1 MTERV
6 LCLGVF
12 DGVHRGH
19 QVLAQTTQ
27 RRAEQLGLQ
36 PAALSFDPHPAFFFS
51 DHKRQQLLTL
61 PERRAELMALYG
73 IDKSIFAAFDQ
84 KFADQSPA
92 EFVHFLV
99 HHLNARALVVGPDY
113 RFGRQ
118 REGDIKTL
126 RRLGEGV
133 FELSVVDEVLD
144 DTLRFRSSE
153 LRRALDQGDMKKF
166 GSLSG
171 RCFDFLGRV
180 VAGQGRGAGLGF
192 ATANLSVDERQLLPA
207 TGVYALRVEGDNL
220 AALGVMNLGH
230 SPTLRGPEGALVPE
244 VHLLDFE
251 GDLYGQD
258 LRVFVVERLRSER
271 SFDSLQALVSQVGSD
286 IAQARIVLNS

>member
-1 MTERV
+1 VTERV

-19 QVLAQTTQ
+19 QALAEMAQ

-51 DHKRQQLLTL
+51 EHQRQQLLTL
-61 PERRAELMALYG
+61 PKRRAELLALYG
-73 IDKSIFAAFDQ
+73 IEKTIFAAFDQ

-92 EFVHFLV
+92 EFVQFLV
-99 HHLNARALVVGPDY
+99 NKLKARALVVGPDY
-113 RFGRQ
+113 RFGRG

-126 RRLGEGV
+126 RQLGEGV
-133 FELSVVDEVLD
+133 LQLSVVDELLD

-153 LRRALDQGDMKKF
+153 LRQAVDQGDMKKYR
-166 GSLSG
+166 SLTG

-180 VAGQGRGAGLGF
+180 VAGQGRGAELGF
-192 ATANLSVDERQLLPA
+192 ATANLSVDERQMLPQK
-207 TGVYALRVEGDNL
+207 GVYALRVEGANL
-220 AALGVMNLGH
+220 SALGLMNIGH
-230 SPTLRGPEGALVPE
+230 APTLRGPQGAVIPE

-251 GDLYGQD
+251 ADLYGQE

-271 SFDSLQALVSQVGSD
+271 SFSSLEALVSQIRSD
-286 IAQARIVLNS
+286 IVQARIVLTS